1 MRSRPPE
8 PKGKLGAMTGYSFS
22 TPVWDGGTWVTP
34 EVTTVTRITPA
45 RTANGPEDQPY
56 RAPVQWDKIDWRAQE
71 GQVRRMR
78 QRIFT
83 AAQEQ
88 DWPKVRN
95 LQKLML
101 RSRAN
106 TLVSVRQVTQRNTGR
121 KTAGIDGEVALTPE
135 ARAEVAVRVHQSIAS
150 WRPRAVRRV
159 YIPKASNR
167 AKLRPLG
174 IPVLMDRCHQQRVR
188 HALEPEWEAR
198 FEPKSYGFRPGRSCH
213 DAIAAIFITCAGPR
227 AKRVWALDA
236 DLAAA
241 FDRID
246 HHHLLAQLGSFPA
259 RDMIRDW
266 LKAGV
271 FEAGKGFAPT
281 GEGTPQG
288 GVISPCLLNVALH
301 GLEEAAGVRYRTCG
315 TRAGE
320 VMPGSPV
327 AVRYAD
333 DVVVLCHS
341 QEQAVRVKAQ
351 LAEWLAPRGL
361 AFNEDKTKIVRLSEG
376 FGTLGFNVRRYHRK
390 LLIKP
395 SKAAV
400 RRIRERLAAE
410 MRTLRGG
417 NAMAVIARLNPI
429 IRGWAAYYRGVVSSR
444 VFRWLDSYMWK
455 LLYKWAR
462 WRHGNKPK
470 FWVVGRY
477 FGKFNKFRND
487 HWVFGDRDTGAYLVK
502 FSWTAIE
509 RHVPVKGAASP
520 DDPALAAY
528 WAKRREKIKPPL
540 DKYSLR
546 LLTAQHGL
554 CPLCGDY
561 LLSADQPPQSPQQW
575 ETWWLSVTR
584 KAIAASYLTHHGQ
597 PSMPQDDRTRLVHA
611 SCQRASQARQ
621 RRNPELQPATP

>member
-1 MRSRPPE
+1 
-8 PKGKLGAMTGYSFS
+8 MTGYSFT
-22 TPVWDGGTWVTP
+22 TPVWQDGKWVVP
-34 EVTTVTRITPA
+34 AIAEVKAAPK
-45 RTANGPEDQPY
+45 ANGPEDRP
-56 RAPVQWDKIDWRAQE
+56 RDAPSQWDRIDWRAQGE
-71 GQVRRMR
+71 QVRRLR
-78 QRIFT
+78 QRIFK

-121 KTAGIDGEVALTPE
+121 RTAGIDGEVALTPE
-135 ARAEVAVRVHQSIAS
+135 ARASVAVRVHQSVTS

-198 FEPKSYGFRPGRSCH
+198 FEPRSYGFRPGRGCH
-213 DAIAAIFITCAGPR
+213 DAIEAIYNVCAGPL
-227 AKRVWALDA
+227 AKRTWALDA

-246 HHHLLAQLGSFPA
+246 HSHLLKQLGSFPA

-281 GEGTPQG
+281 EEGTPQG

-301 GLEEAAGVRYRTCG
+301 GLEEAAGVRYVTSG
-315 TRAGE
+315 NHAGE
-320 VMPGSPV
+320 TIAGSPV

-333 DVVVLCHS
+333 DMVVLCHS
-341 QEQAVRVKAQ
+341 QEQAEQVEAR

-361 AFNEDKTKIVRLSEG
+361 AFNGDKTKIVHLDDG
-376 FGTLGFNVRRYHRK
+376 FDFLGFNVRRYRRK

-400 RRIRERLAAE
+400 KRLRERLAAE
-410 MRTLRGG
+410 TRRLRGL
-417 NAMAVIARLNPI
+417 NAVAVITALSPV
-429 IRGWAAYYRGVVSSR
+429 IRGWAAYYRTVVSSET
-444 VFRWLDSYMWK
+444 FSSLDSYLWA
-455 LLYKWAR
+455 LLYKRAR
-462 WRHGNKPK
+462 WRHQNKPGR
-470 FWVVGRY
+470 WVVARY
-477 FGKFNKFRND
+477 FGKFNKSRND
-487 HWVFGDRDTGAYLVK
+487 HWVFGDRDSGGYLVK
-502 FSWTAIE
+502 FSWTGIE
-509 RHVPVKGAASP
+509 RHTPVKGTASP
-520 DDPALAAY
+520 DDPALADY
-528 WAKRREKIKPPL
+528 WARRRTKVKPPL
-540 DKYSLR
+540 DRHTLR
-546 LLTAQHGL
+546 LLTRQAGL
-554 CPLCGDY
+554 CPLCGDH
-561 LLSADQPPQSPQQW
+561 LLSAEQPPQSPAQW
-575 ETWWLSVTR
+575 EQWWLRITR
-584 KAIAASYLTHHGQ
+584 KAIAASYLAYHG
-597 PSMPQDDRTRLVHA
+597 MPGPPDGERTRLVHV
-611 SCQRASQARQ
+611 SCQRGHDARQ
-621 RRNPELQPATP
+621 RRTRNHSSNPETPSRLA